1 MRVITVKI
9 DEDFLKEVDKYA
21 INHKLNRSEVIRL
34 AVREFLSNHTNYK
47 QDIENQEK
55 FNVKVMY
62 KS

>member
-1 MRVITVKI
+1 MRVITFKI
-9 DEDFLKEVDKYA
+9 EEDLLQKLDKYA
-21 INHKLNRSEVIRL
+21 MNHKLNRSEVVRL
-34 AVREFLSNHTNYK
+34 AIREFLSNHTNYK